1 MTATPLSVSDPT
13 QLDDV
18 ENQSAVNSAVDR
30 SVLAAISKGN
40 DNIEREFIALFR
52 RVNDEDVAMLHK
64 AVRAEDVAG
73 ALQASHRMSGACRM
87 IGATTLATVCER
99 LEAASRANDFNGVKA
114 NMPDL
119 QREVERVYVFLDSM

>member
-1 MTATPLSVSDPT
+1 MTATPLSVFDPT
-13 QLDDV
+13 QRDDV
-18 ENQSAVNSAVDR
+18 ENHSAVNSAVDR

-40 DNIEREFIALFR
+40 DNVEREFITLFR

-64 AVRAEDVAG
+64 AVTAEDVAG
-73 ALQASHRMSGACRM
+73 ALHASHRMSGACRM
-87 IGATTLATVCER
+87 IGALALATVCER
-99 LEAASRANDFNGVKA
+99 LEAASRANDFDGVKA